1 MPIGEPSRFA
11 NSDSEMGLWQ
21 LGGIANSKS
30 DSETF
35 FPGLD
40 ADDRMANVRKAI
52 STMRVGWDHYPQ
64 FRNELKDFVAR
75 QPEPK
80 IVPGREGEWKEAPG
94 LVKTLLSS
102 RKEWPER
109 GDGQGDVG
117 YSAVRLYTSEY
128 GYKKIFE
135 PMNTS
140 FRKRDLAAEE
150 LRAITF
156 LIELLNIDLYRH
168 IHATPEANNFTG
180 RTYRGLRVTSKAL
193 DKIRETAAEKNL
205 KNRYVAIPLSMM
217 SASATRQSALKFA
230 ERTARNNDPHAVLW
244 DISVYGMDPAYLAP
258 YRQAFPDSIVTSL
271 CAVPISNLSYYRDV
285 ENEVLL
291 RGPFFQIV
299 RIYED
304 SLKDEPLHVIQAV
317 MLNSNRDHVTAIAN
331 NEGADKRMREIFRD
345 MAIASRSAQCAEHA
359 ERSGLTADADY
370 YRSEAAQARKGFS
383 DLM

>member
-21 LGGIANSKS
+21 LGGIANSRS

-40 ADDRMANVRKAI
+40 ADNRMTNVRKAI
-52 STMRVGWDHYPQ
+52 SDMRLRWDHYPQ

-150 LRAITF
+150 LRAVTF
-156 LIELLNIDLYRH
+156 LVELLNIDLYQTISTQTKRP
-168 IHATPEANNFTG
+168 T
-180 RTYRGLRVTSKAL
+180 
-193 DKIRETAAEKNL
+193 
-205 KNRYVAIPLSMM
+205 
-217 SASATRQSALKFA
+217 TR
-230 ERTARNNDPHAVLW
+230 RPR
-244 DISVYGMDPAYLAP
+244 ISGHP
-258 YRQAFPDSIVTSL
+258 R
-271 CAVPISNLSYYRDV
+271 
-285 ENEVLL
+285 
-291 RGPFFQIV
+291 
-299 RIYED
+299 
-304 SLKDEPLHVIQAV
+304 
-317 MLNSNRDHVTAIAN
+317 
-331 NEGADKRMREIFRD
+331 
-345 MAIASRSAQCAEHA
+345 
-359 ERSGLTADADY
+359 
-370 YRSEAAQARKGFS
+370 
-383 DLM
+383 

>member
-1 MPIGEPSRFA
+1 MT
-11 NSDSEMGLWQ
+11 
-21 LGGIANSKS
+21 K
-30 DSETF
+30 
-35 FPGLD
+35 
-40 ADDRMANVRKAI
+40 VRKAI
-52 STMRVGWDHYPQ
+52 SNMRSGWDRYPQ
-64 FRNELKDFVAR
+64 FRNGLKDFVTR
-75 QPEPK
+75 QREPE
-80 IVPGREGEWKEAPG
+80 IVPGREGEWTEGPG
-94 LVKTLLSS
+94 LVETLLSS

-128 GYKKIFE
+128 GYKKVFE
-135 PMNTS
+135 PMNIT

-168 IHATPEANNFTG
+168 IHATPAADNFTG
-180 RTYRGLRVTSKAL
+180 TAYRGLRVTSEAL
-193 DKIRETAAEKNL
+193 ARIRETAADQNL

-217 SASATRQSALKFA
+217 SASSTRQAAIKFA

-244 DISVYGMDPAYLAP
+244 DISVYDMAPAYLAA

-271 CAVPISNLSYYRDV
+271 CAVPISDLSYYRDV

-299 RIYED
+299 RMYED
-304 SLKDEPLHVIQAV
+304 SLKGEKLHVIQAV
-317 MLNSNRDHVTAIAN
+317 MLNSNRDHVTAVAS

-345 MAIASRSAQCAEHA
+345 MAIASRSARCAEHA
-359 ERSGLTADADY
+359 ERFGLTADADY
-370 YRSEAAQARKGFS
+370 YRNEAAQARKGFS
-383 DLM
+383 GLM